1 MQYVK
6 KNEIPDVRKEKITA
20 VCIDDFS
27 IRKGQTYGT
36 IMIDIRS
43 RRTFGSRII
52 DIIDTREKESVTA
65 WLKTFPALRYVSRD
79 GSLTYKSAI
88 TQANEN
94 ITQISDRFHL
104 LKGMTDAAKKHIT
117 GYFKANIGLPVSNSH
132 YNGTETAFYWKK
144 ETGHTDS
151 LTCRHISATERKMKL
166 VEEVRKLQKD
176 GYSIGNT
183 AQLTGICRA
192 TVTKYLKP
200 DFNPENS
207 GYNTVR
213 HSKIKP
219 YSDDIKSLLSKGST
233 FKQIECMI
241 REKGYDGAS
250 STIRMFATRERK
262 LLKEAGGNAN
272 CQIEKIERK
281 WLVSLLYKPIDKV
294 KELSQEQFDT
304 IINENPVIGSI
315 FNITKSFKET
325 LFSKKKNNLAKWIKD
340 AQALGIDEIN
350 SFIGGITRDI
360 DAVKNAIKY
369 DYNNGLA
376 EGSVNKLK
384 VIKRIMYGRCSFNL
398 LRKKLLSLENKRQ
411 FN

>member
-43 RRTFGSRII
+43 RRII
-52 DIIDTREKESVTA
+52 DIIDRRDQKSVKE
-65 WLKTFPALRYVSRD
+65 WLGTFPALRYVSRD
-79 GSLTYKSAI
+79 GSLAYKSAI

-117 GYFKANIGLPVSNSH
+117 GYFKANIGLPVSSSH

-144 ETGHTDS
+144 ETEHTDYP
-151 LTCRHISATERKMKL
+151 TCRHISATERKLKL
-166 VEEVRKLQKD
+166 VEEARKLQKD
-176 GYSIGNT
+176 GYSIANI
-183 AQLTGICRA
+183 ARLAGICKA

-200 DFNPENS
+200 DFNPESS

-219 YSDDIKSLLSKGST
+219 YTDDIKSLISKGST
-233 FKQIECMI
+233 FKQIELMI
-241 REKGYDGAS
+241 RGKGYDGAS

-262 LLKEAGGNAN
+262 LLKEARGNAD

-294 KELSQEQFDT
+294 KELSQEQFDK
-304 IINENPVIGSI
+304 IIAENPVIGAV

-398 LRKKLLSLENKRQ
+398 LRKKLLCLENKRL